1 MSYSPLPVLFSS
13 HPPLGLCGVPRATF
27 RTSSTSPR
35 QQETPMWEFNTEI
48 RTYYTAVHLPT
59 PSLAVG
65 RNKLQGY
72 IVSSSTSTK
81 INTQN
86 IMASFSRCCTGC
98 RCPGAGGGLQDS
110 LCEEPPCQTGPFPT
124 HPPQGMA
131 GPSKQ
136 DGGTSGKVFVRT
148 SKTLPRS
155 DG

>member
-86 IMASFSRCCTGC
+86 IMASFSRRCTGC

-110 LCEEPPCQTGPFPT
+110 LCEEPPGLPHARQGHFQHTHHRAWLGPANKMVA
-124 HPPQGMA
+124 PQG
-131 GPSKQ
+131 K
-136 DGGTSGKVFVRT
+136 R
-148 SKTLPRS
+148 L
-155 DG
+155 